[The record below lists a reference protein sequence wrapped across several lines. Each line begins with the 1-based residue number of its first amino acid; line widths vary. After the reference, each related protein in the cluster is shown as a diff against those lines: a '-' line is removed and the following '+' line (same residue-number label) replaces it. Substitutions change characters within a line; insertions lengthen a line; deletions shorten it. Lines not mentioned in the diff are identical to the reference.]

1 MEGKNYTKEDLICFI
16 CLEMKLDVLETTC
29 CRKIIC
35 QECLKGMTDM
45 EGCSNECDKEF
56 GTKHPGKIIINKIE
70 NFNQV
75 CKKCG
80 YETTFT

>member
-1 MEGKNYTKEDLICFI
+1 MG
-16 CLEMKLDVLETTC
+16 
-29 CRKIIC
+29 
-35 QECLKGMTDM
+35 
-45 EGCSNECDKEF
+45 GCSNECDKEF

-80 YETTFT
+80 DKTTFT

>member
-1 MEGKNYTKEDLICFI
+1 
-16 CLEMKLDVLETTC
+16 
-29 CRKIIC
+29 
-35 QECLKGMTDM
+35 M

>member
-1 MEGKNYTKEDLICFI
+1 MG
-16 CLEMKLDVLETTC
+16 
-29 CRKIIC
+29 
-35 QECLKGMTDM
+35 
-45 EGCSNECDKEF
+45 GCSNECDKEF

-80 YETTFT
+80 DKTTFTQFKDHKCDDKPKEIEKEQEVQVQNPPNDLKMEET